1 MADASVAVLETLRL
15 RGWNFA
21 DSDEVKAVIMIG
33 SALADDP
40 SSVVDSVESELIN
53 MDLRSIGGKSLSE
66 PALLRKS
73 SRILGPIVLQ
83 QISSVKD
90 ISRSS
95 LDGIL
100 KASNGRRLLRFGL
113 TDGHSELTAIE
124 YSHIPFIPD
133 DIPPG
138 TKLNFLIEADCL
150 D

>member
-83 QISSVKD
+83 VNWTPLMSFVFVGERD
-90 ISRSS
+90 EVDFVFV
-95 LDGIL
+95 LL
-100 KASNGRRLLRFGL
+100 YFVFLRF
-113 TDGHSELTAIE
+113 
-124 YSHIPFIPD
+124 FR
-133 DIPPG
+133 
-138 TKLNFLIEADCL
+138 
-150 D
+150 

>member
-83 QISSVKD
+83 ISSVKD